1 MKKIP
6 VADPPEA
13 DFSAKRKRMGRL
25 SFPLDQ
31 NHISLYMA
39 YLIKASYLD
48 KHKRLILY
56 AQHW

>member
-1 MKKIP
+1 

-56 AQHW
+56 AQH